1 MPSFLHFHHM
11 QMQLVV
17 KPWLSGAEPW
27 ITDMAN
33 RFASGKVVKTE
44 MEAEKLD
51 WVSRQDPEKKTGKR
65 PGQAKGAAKVK
76 AAKTASGEA
85 AAAEDGNVV
94 PAEDPAEL
102 EHSAGDESD
111 VPNGSGS
118 SDSADD
124 SDNAAL
130 LPKTQLKAAAKAK
143 SKAKKNATQGSNN
156 DKKEKKVKKEKKDWT
171 SQPD

>member
-1 MPSFLHFHHM
+1 M
-11 QMQLVV
+11 QMQLVI

-51 WVSRQDPEKKTGKR
+51 WVSRQDPEKKKGKR

-85 AAAEDGNVV
+85 AAAADGDVV
-94 PAEDPAEL
+94 PAADPAEL
-102 EHSAGDESD
+102 GHSVLTPPSLTTWPAPQDAAEGGGDGQ
-111 VPNGSGS
+111 V
-118 SDSADD
+118 
-124 SDNAAL
+124 
-130 LPKTQLKAAAKAK
+130 
-143 SKAKKNATQGSNN
+143 QGQEECNPG
-156 DKKEKKVKKEKKDWT
+156 
-171 SQPD
+171 QQ